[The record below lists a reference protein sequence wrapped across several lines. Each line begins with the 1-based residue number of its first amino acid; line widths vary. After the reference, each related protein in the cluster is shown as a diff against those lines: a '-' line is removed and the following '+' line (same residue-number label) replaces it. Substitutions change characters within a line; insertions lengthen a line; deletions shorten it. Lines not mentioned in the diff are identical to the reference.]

1 MEVTQTLHMNKG
13 VGEVSYAM
21 NCTVQS
27 NIISRTR
34 PLVEEAILKILSA
47 EKVPESLGIA
57 DLGCASGPNS
67 LSAISEIID
76 AVYGRCRDL
85 GRPPPE
91 LRVSLNDLPS
101 NDFNSIFSSL
111 LEFYRKVRAGRKCK
125 EVGHCFISAVPGS
138 FYGRL
143 FPSRSLHLVHSSSS
157 LHWLSQVNSSLCCCY
172 SSLVEIRS
180 NFTSFYVSMQT
191 PVGLGNK
198 DFPRVNKG
206 KVYISKDSPKEVSE
220 AYSEQFKKD
229 MRLFLESRSEEVVA
243 GGRMLLSLMERR
255 SSDPTSDS
263 AVLWDLLSQALMIIV
278 NEGMIE
284 QDKVDSFNAPYY
296 APSTDELAL
305 EIRREGSFLVD
316 RMETFLCRWDWGNHV
331 GMTSDGVSRAAE
343 QVGRMVRAVVE
354 PILEAH
360 LGAHI
365 MDRLFMKYED
375 LVKYR
380 YLKGEEST
388 ENLCIVVSLIRKKET
403 TE

>member
-1 MEVTQTLHMNKG
+1 MKVTQRLHMNKG

-47 EKVPESLGIA
+47 EEVPESLGIA

-157 LHWLSQVNSSLCCCY
+157 LHWLSQ
-172 SSLVEIRS
+172 
-180 NFTSFYVSMQT
+180 T

-243 GGRMLLSLMERR
+243 GGRMLLSLMGRR

-360 LGAHI
+360 LGAHM